1 VVRAHGRER
10 ASESMYVDV
19 CVGIACAA
27 WPCQGRE
34 VISRLCLATTVQVQ
48 TRATSAA
55 MRKPKREQLWKS
67 DDESESDAS
76 DDSSF
81 DAYSDDRSSDEDKFA
96 DL

>member
-1 VVRAHGRER
+1 
-10 ASESMYVDV
+10 
-19 CVGIACAA
+19 
-27 WPCQGRE
+27 
-34 VISRLCLATTVQVQ
+34 
-48 TRATSAA
+48 